1 MIVLIPAYEPGE
13 HLVPLVRD
21 LLDQDP
27 DAEVLI
33 VDDGSGSA
41 FAERFAAAQRAG
53 ARLLAHPVNRGKGAA
68 LKTGLRDVEERRPGD
83 DVVTADADGQHT
95 ARDILRVADALR
107 VDSARGASELV
118 LGARGFRGEV
128 PFRSRIGNAISRAL
142 FRVAAGW
149 GASDTQTGLRGI
161 PVGMLPWLREV
172 PGDRFEYEIEML
184 LRLGKAGFTAREIP
198 IETVYLA
205 QNASSHF
212 RPLMDSLRVT
222 LPLLLFAASS
232 LLAFLVDTVAL
243 LVLQALTGSLVA
255 SIVGARLVSASVN
268 FAVNRRVVFRSPRT
282 ARTFTQALRYTGL
295 AALLLAS
302 NVVWMQALTGA
313 GLPLLVA
320 KAATE
325 AVLFVTSYQ
334 VQRRFVFGRGAA
346 ARRSADVSGRLAPSQ
361 ERFSSAPDGPAQMDI
376 TPRFERT
383 S

>member
-1 MIVLIPAYEPGE
+1 MIILIPAYEPGE

-33 VDDGSGSA
+33 VDDGSGDA
-41 FAERFAAAQRAG
+41 FAERFAAAERAG
-53 ARLLAHPVNRGKGAA
+53 ARVLAHPANRGKGTA
-68 LKTGLRDVEERRPGD
+68 LKTGFRDIDERRSGE

-107 VDSARGASELV
+107 SDSARGASVLV
-118 LGARGFRGEV
+118 LGSRGFRGEV
-128 PFRSRIGNAISRAL
+128 PLRSRVGNAISRAL

-161 PVGMLPWLREV
+161 PVGLLPWLQDV

-184 LRLGKAGFTAREIP
+184 LRLGRAGFTAREIT

-212 RPLMDSLRVT
+212 RPLVDSLRVT

-243 LVLQALTGSLVA
+243 LILQTLTGSLVV
-255 SIVGARLVSASVN
+255 SIVGARLISASVN
-268 FAVNRRVVFRSPRT
+268 FAVNRRIVF
-282 ARTFTQALRYTGL
+282 ARTRPARGVTQALKYAGL
-295 AALLLAS
+295 AGLLLAS
-302 NVVWMQALTGA
+302 NVVWMEALTGA

-320 KAATE
+320 KTATE
-325 AVLFVTSYQ
+325 AVLFVTSFQ
-334 VQRRFVFGRGAA
+334 VQRRFVFG
-346 ARRSADVSGRLAPSQ
+346 SGRLAPSQ
-361 ERFSSAPDGPAQMDI
+361 ERFSSAQDGPTQMDI
-376 TPRFERT
+376 THRFERT
-383 S
+383 P

>member
-1 MIVLIPAYEPGE
+1 MIILIPAYEPGE

-27 DAEVLI
+27 DVEVLI
-33 VDDGSGSA
+33 VDDGSGDA
-41 FAERFAAAQRAG
+41 FEGRFAAAHRAG
-53 ARLLAHPVNRGKGAA
+53 ARVLAHPANRGKGAA
-68 LKTGLRDVEERRPGD
+68 LKTGFRDIDERGSGD

-107 VDSARGASELV
+107 ADSARGASVLV
-118 LGARGFRGEV
+118 LGARGFRGGV
-128 PFRSRIGNAISRAL
+128 PLRSRVGNAISRAL

-161 PVGMLPWLREV
+161 PVGMLPWLRQV
-172 PGDRFEYEIEML
+172 PGERFEYEIEML
-184 LRLGKAGFTAREIP
+184 LRLGRAGFAAREIR

-212 RPLMDSLRVT
+212 RPLVDSLRVT

-243 LVLQALTGSLVA
+243 LILQALTGSLLA

-268 FAVNRRVVFRSPRT
+268 FAVNRRIVFRGPR
-282 ARTFTQALRYTGL
+282 RTRVSTQAARYAGL

-302 NVVWMQALTGA
+302 NVVWMEALTGA
-313 GLPLLVA
+313 GLPLLLA
-320 KAATE
+320 KAVTE
-325 AVLFVTSYQ
+325 AVLFVTSFQ
-334 VQRRFVFGRGAA
+334 VQRRFVFGR
-346 ARRSADVSGRLAPSQ
+346 SATAGRPDDVSGRLAPSQ
-361 ERFSSAPDGPAQMDI
+361 ERSRSAPDGPAQMDI
-376 TPRFERT
+376 THRFERT
-383 S
+383 P